1 MTTITVPINL
11 PNTEIINITTR
22 DNGDMIVRVKS
33 TETETCCKHCGK
45 TITKFHSLNKMLLL
59 NHLPAFGNPVY
70 IEFQPARYQCL
81 DCKGHPTTTQKLSWY
96 QISGKCTELY
106 AKYIINL
113 LVNNTITDVVEQENI
128 SYKRVESIIKKFSR

>member
-1 MTTITVPINL
+1 MTTISIPINL
-11 PNTEIINITTR
+11 PHTEAIGTMTR
-22 DNGDMIVRVKS
+22 DNGDMVVRVKS
-33 TETETCCKHCGK
+33 TETGTCCKSCGK
-45 TITKFHSLNKMLLL
+45 TITKFHSLNKTILL

-70 IEFQPARYQCL
+70 IELQPIRFQCL

-96 QISGKCTELY
+96 QIGGKCTELY